1 MFSTNTDM
9 GRYLAAMVTRPSAIV
24 IANTPTTMGTI
35 AATSAPNA
43 TMSTT
48 SVIGEGAGEG
58 LLEEVGGAG
67 RLGGFVAPAPQC
79 EHLLDAAGSRREEQR
94 ERRPCRD
101 DPAAPADEE
110 GRGEREQLLCRHA
123 EATIIERPG
132 TQS

>member
-48 SVIGEGAGEG
+48 SVRGRRGVAESREERVGRAHGAVEDAGDVMGGGAGEG
-58 LLEEVGGAG
+58 LLAAVGRAG
-67 RLGGFVAPAPQC
+67 RLAGCVAPARRC
-79 EHLLDAAGSRREEQR
+79 RGLRYTAGSRRGGQR
-94 ERRPCRD
+94 RRCPRRD
-101 DPAAPADEE
+101 APS
-110 GRGEREQLLCRHA
+110 G
-123 EATIIERPG
+123 
-132 TQS
+132 

>member
-48 SVIGEGAGEG
+48 SVR
-58 LLEEVGGAG
+58 G
-67 RLGGFVAPAPQC
+67 RTRCSPRSLSSALIVRT
-79 EHLLDAAGSRREEQR
+79 S
-94 ERRPCRD
+94 
-101 DPAAPADEE
+101 
-110 GRGEREQLLCRHA
+110 
-123 EATIIERPG
+123 
-132 TQS
+132 